1 MPMATRTLLFAITD
15 QPFDPRRWR
24 YHGHHYI
31 DPEPYCGPLIS
42 TMGGWLIHR
51 LELPANGSGP
61 PMSYAIGGRQYIV
74 VPLGDEDTPAEFA
87 AYAIPRKGEQ
97 LPTQPTRRT
106 DGEHR
111 LFYEAVQAVDCGD
124 TTALSD
130 LLAQHPGLA
139 RARGYLDPHY
149 KYAGFRGASL
159 LHLLAGEPLHRGE
172 LKGDVV
178 RMAQLLLDAGADANA
193 VTVDSIAALSLVHD
207 SRQTGWLGIR
217 EELLRLL
224 LDAGADPDERRG
236 YLLWAAVRHQ
246 EYELAELLLSHGA
259 TFDLRTAAGLGRT
272 DVMPRFFGEDG
283 SLTPDAHSGFIPHL
297 PATVHIPVED
307 EDVLIE
313 AVTLAARSG
322 HADALEFLLDRD
334 VDVHS
339 LSVRFWWRGDTGA
352 TPLHHAAGNTRLEA
366 VRLLLGRGAD
376 PNRPDQW
383 GSTPL
388 DWARWADDDAEDKRE
403 VVRLL
408 EEATG

>member
-1 MPMATRTLLFAITD
+1 MPLTKPPYGRIVAIDLNTGDHRWMRPIGKGPVDHPELRELDLPALGSATRIMPMATRTLLFAITD

-87 AYAIPRKGEQ
+87 AYAIPRKGDQ

-106 DGEHR
+106 DGEHP

-178 RMAQLLLDAGADANA
+178 RMAQLLLDAGAD
-193 VTVDSIAALSLVHD
+193 
-207 SRQTGWLGIR
+207 
-217 EELLRLL
+217 
-224 LDAGADPDERRG
+224 PDERRG

-272 DVMPRFFGEDG
+272 ERHAQVLRRGRQSHSRCPQWFHP
-283 SLTPDAHSGFIPHL
+283 TPSSHGPHSG
-297 PATVHIPVED
+297 
-307 EDVLIE
+307 
-313 AVTLAARSG
+313 
-322 HADALEFLLDRD
+322 
-334 VDVHS
+334 
-339 LSVRFWWRGDTGA
+339 RG
-352 TPLHHAAGNTRLEA
+352 
-366 VRLLLGRGAD
+366 
-376 PNRPDQW
+376 
-383 GSTPL
+383 
-388 DWARWADDDAEDKRE
+388 
-403 VVRLL
+403 
-408 EEATG
+408 

>member
-1 MPMATRTLLFAITD
+1 
-15 QPFDPRRWR
+15 
-24 YHGHHYI
+24 
-31 DPEPYCGPLIS
+31 
-42 TMGGWLIHR
+42 
-51 LELPANGSGP
+51 
-61 PMSYAIGGRQYIV
+61 MSYAIGGRQYIV

-106 DGEHR
+106 DGEHP

-178 RMAQLLLDAGADANA
+178 RMAL
-193 VTVDSIAALSLVHD
+193 
-207 SRQTGWLGIR
+207 
-217 EELLRLL
+217 LL

-403 VVRLL
+403 VVRQL